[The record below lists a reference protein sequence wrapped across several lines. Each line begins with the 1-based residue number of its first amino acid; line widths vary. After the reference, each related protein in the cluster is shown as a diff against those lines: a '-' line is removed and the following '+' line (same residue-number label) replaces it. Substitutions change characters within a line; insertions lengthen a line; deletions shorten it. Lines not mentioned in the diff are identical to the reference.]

1 MHVCV
6 YPVCVL
12 APDLPAV
19 QDPSFKERFPGK
31 STCELI
37 STAHAEWFTS
47 RLPEDWD
54 SSQPGKRN
62 SEAYETLK
70 EELKQ
75 QVLKYR
81 VGCDEAFQN
90 LRALQGLCSS
100 LGTPGMSLGEEMRS
114 PTPPGHLGSVGSSSG
129 GE

>member
-1 MHVCV
+1 MDALRRDA
-6 YPVCVL
+6 L
-12 APDLPAV
+12 AKDA
-19 QDPSFKERFPGK
+19 R
-31 STCELI
+31 I
-37 STAHAEWFTS
+37 
-47 RLPEDWD
+47 
-54 SSQPGKRN
+54 
-62 SEAYETLK
+62 